1 MGGLHIALLSWTIW
15 RKRTIPPTA
24 SSVRQLAARRG
35 YLLTKEADQQPR
47 RYKLFDLSGRRAAP
61 VQSWD
66 AKHRYS
72 WRLRDADAWLRQQ
85 PMLRDL

>member
-1 MGGLHIALLSWTIW
+1 MR

-35 YLLTKEADQQPR
+35 YLLTSEEDQRPR
-47 RYKLFDLSGRRAAP
+47 RYKLFDLSGRRTAP
-61 VQSWD
+61 VQSKD
-66 AKHRYS
+66 AERRYS

>member
-1 MGGLHIALLSWTIW
+1 MR

-35 YLLTKEADQQPR
+35 YLLTNEEAQQPR
-47 RYKLFDLSGRRAAP
+47 RYKLFDLSGRCAAP
-61 VQSWD
+61 VQSKD
-66 AKHRYS
+66 AMHRYS